1 MSLPSIRSHSVET
14 ADVEERTCG
23 IPYQHRKRSQSD
35 DLVLS
40 GKKRTKSL
48 DTTSVL
54 PPSAWRDEFVATGFG
69 TLDSRFAKL
78 SPMRAGR
85 WSEEETRY
93 AIRLMYDLYV
103 GHIKTPYRRYL
114 KDVVCEE
121 LHSAPLRVFKK
132 FRGHRIL
139 RNTTFS
145 DEFSDP
151 NRSKRMTLWE
161 TVSFNGLEDLQR
173 QAMQVDRQELR
184 SKFLQRIAIDVYG
197 NIRRESSREN

>member
-14 ADVEERTCG
+14 ADVKEKTCG
-23 IPYQHRKRSQSD
+23 IPYQQRERSQSD

-40 GKKRTKSL
+40 CKKRTKSL
-48 DTTSVL
+48 DVL
-54 PPSAWRDEFVATGFG
+54 PPAAWCDEFVATGFG
-69 TLDSRFAKL
+69 TPDSRFANL

-93 AIRLMYDLYV
+93 AIRLLHDFCV

-114 KDVVCEE
+114 KNVVCKE

-132 FRGHRIL
+132 IRGHRIL
-139 RNTTFS
+139 GNTTFS
-145 DEFSDP
+145 DEFGDP
-151 NRSKRMTLWE
+151 NRSKRVALWE

-173 QAMQVDRQELR
+173 QAMEGDRQELR

-197 NIRRESSREN
+197 NIRRDRVMSY